1 MYGCERAGAIYTPL
15 NWRLSAIEL
24 AGLVADCRP
33 ALAVFE
39 TEFSAAAEVAF
50 ADRPD
55 LRTFAIAPDHNPF
68 RQALLAR
75 DPAPAQPEGPDAPC
89 IILYTSGT
97 TGRPKGVVLSRAQA
111 FWGVFNFAAVGDVGP
126 DSVMLC
132 DTPMFHTVGLIATC
146 RCILYRGG
154 VCVLSDRFL
163 PATTLARLADPDLGV
178 THYFG
183 VPQIAR
189 MLADDDAYTGAELG
203 RLKGFISGGAPLPDA
218 LRDRFLDDG
227 VMVLNGYGMTE
238 SSTIAGM
245 PFDPQAAR
253 AKPGSVGLT
262 APAMDLRIVDPE
274 GRDADVDGIGEIW
287 IRGPAIFSGYWE
299 QPEATR
305 AVFQDGW
312 FKTGDA
318 GRRDDDGFLF
328 IVDRWKD
335 MYISGGENVYPAEV
349 ESAIALLPG
358 VREVGVVGVP
368 HPRWGEVG
376 WAFVVCHPQAGLS
389 EAEVLA
395 HCATR
400 LARYKQPVEI
410 RFVAELPR
418 TASGK
423 VRKDELRRRTA
434 PV

>member
-1 MYGCERAGAIYTPL
+1 
-15 NWRLSAIEL
+15 
-24 AGLVADCRP
+24 
-33 ALAVFE
+33 
-39 TEFSAAAEVAF
+39 
-50 ADRPD
+50 
-55 LRTFAIAPDHNPF
+55 
-68 RQALLAR
+68 
-75 DPAPAQPEGPDAPC
+75 
-89 IILYTSGT
+89 
-97 TGRPKGVVLSRAQA
+97 
-111 FWGVFNFAAVGDVGP
+111 
-126 DSVMLC
+126 
-132 DTPMFHTVGLIATC
+132 
-146 RCILYRGG
+146 
-154 VCVLSDRFL
+154 
-163 PATTLARLADPDLGV
+163 
-178 THYFG
+178 
-183 VPQIAR
+183 
-189 MLADDDAYTGAELG
+189 
-203 RLKGFISGGAPLPDA
+203 
-218 LRDRFLDDG
+218 
-227 VMVLNGYGMTE
+227 
-238 SSTIAGM
+238 M